1 MSKISFL
8 HVNLGGLRYR
18 KNDSLK
24 IKIHYLFLS
33 FLFRYLLE
41 SIRLFKENYEFTRFD
56 LDENVTFTFSSEK
69 LDFEEKKKS
78 PLLVVHEGRK
88 EKRRRIEACRPER
101 VSWRKNRISR
111 SPSNFIRRSIDRST
125 CTRLSF
131 HFLPSNYAII
141 ALISDNRQLSCIQR
155 LVSAVDKQDC
165 SLFPPQP
172 V

>member
-1 MSKISFL
+1 MKTLHLHFPPRNSISKKRR
-8 HVNLGGLRYR
+8 NLLSTKGG
-18 KNDSLK
+18 
-24 IKIHYLFLS
+24 
-33 FLFRYLLE
+33 
-41 SIRLFKENYEFTRFD
+41 
-56 LDENVTFTFSSEK
+56 
-69 LDFEEKKKS
+69 KKK
-78 PLLVVHEGRK
+78 EGG
-88 EKRRRIEACRPER
+88 RIEACRPER

-165 SLFPPQP
+165 SLFPSIRFDRGERINCLGKRKASRNSFPFSRGELSQDKRRHRITALGLFIDSP
-172 V
+172 PLRSAR

>member
-33 FLFRYLLE
+33 FDICLNRSDFSKKITSLLALISMKTLRLHFPPRN
-41 SIRLFKENYEFTRFD
+41 SISKKRRNLLSTKGG
-56 LDENVTFTFSSEK
+56 
-69 LDFEEKKKS
+69 KKK
-78 PLLVVHEGRK
+78 EGG
-88 EKRRRIEACRPER
+88 RIEACRPER